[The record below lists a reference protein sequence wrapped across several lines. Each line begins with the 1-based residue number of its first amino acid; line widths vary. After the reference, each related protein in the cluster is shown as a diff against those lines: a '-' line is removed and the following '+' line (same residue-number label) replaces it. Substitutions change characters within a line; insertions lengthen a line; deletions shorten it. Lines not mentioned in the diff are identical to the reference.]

1 MLNDDWTAQT
11 RGTQDDGLPDVPLD
25 DLSFDVAHEPEAET
39 KPIDFSFPPIETNS
53 QPTVTPS
60 VTGASLPNPDADV
73 PVPDIAVTPINAS
86 PVPQS
91 VPVTDGETTQVLPS
105 MAAPNPAE
113 PVETGATQ
121 VLPATKP
128 EAESVD
134 SGATQVLSPAPPVPP
149 SLNALP
155 LNPTIAAETD
165 HSAGKSAIPEISG
178 SSNVVSADMEDFS
191 EISQTGPIAPI
202 GALGTAPTSVPPTN
216 GAAPAVG
223 RTTAFNPKF
232 VIGGI
237 AVVAAVA
244 VLSAGGAFMW
254 NNRQSDTTRADKL
267 IACQAAYRSYQD
279 AADAL
284 KTAVSKSASAQK
296 VTTDQVADAATIAA
310 LKKAVSN
317 ANSLNE
323 VSACGESAGV
333 DTLTKQTADANTG
346 ADQAKELASSLTQAA
361 DAVTA
366 SQTKKTDADR
376 DKVKQQLTTAVADA
390 QTRLDNTLGAVADD
404 ATRQALQSAIDK
416 ANELLGQSK
425 PDVKALQDASSALQ
439 TALDDVNNS
448 AQELADQNA
457 AAAQQAEAQRLAQ
470 QQAAAAA
477 AAAAAQQ
484 QAAADAAAK
493 AAADAA
499 AKAEAEKKAQ
509 EEAQQQQQQQQQQQP
524 STPETDNTD
533 QGSTDSPSPNT
544 DSDQPAQ

>member
-11 RGTQDDGLPDVPLD
+11 RGTQDDGLPDVSLD
-25 DLSFDVAHEPEAET
+25 DLSFDVAHEPEPET
-39 KPIDFSFPPIETNS
+39 KPIDFSFPPIEADA

-60 VTGASLPNPDADV
+60 GTSAVLPSADADV

-86 PVPQS
+86 SVSQS

-105 MAAPNPAE
+105 MAAPNSAE

-121 VLPATKP
+121 VLPATKSTS
-128 EAESVD
+128 ESVD

-155 LNPTIAAETD
+155 LNPTIAADNSDT
-165 HSAGKSAIPEISG
+165 SKSATPEISG

-216 GAAPAVG
+216 GVAPAVG

-254 NNRQSDTTRADKL
+254 NNHQSDTTRADKL
-267 IACQAAYRSYQD
+267 VACQAAYKSYQD

-284 KTAVSKSASAQK
+284 KTAVSKSANAQK
-296 VTTDQVADAATIAA
+296 VTTDQVADAATVAA

-333 DTLTKQTADANTG
+333 DALTKQTADANTG
-346 ADQAKELASSLTQAA
+346 ADQAKELASSLTKAA

-457 AAAQQAEAQRLAQ
+457 VAAQQAEAQRLAQ

-484 QAAADAAAK
+484 KAAEDAAAK

-499 AKAEAEKKAQ
+499 AKAEADKKAQ
-509 EEAQQQQQQQQQQQP
+509 EQAQQQQQQQP
-524 STPETDNTD
+524 STPTTPETDNTD
-533 QGSTDSPSPNT
+533 QGQTTTPNSNPDT
-544 DSDQPAQ
+544 GEQPAQ